1 MPAYTSMQQQAGI
14 LPPMAHITPAQVSS
28 AIAQGGTGALYGQL
42 VSQGSVGTSFG
53 AGAIPTQLLQGFT
66 NQGPMLQGPTGIMM
80 PMMGAAAN
88 NPYGPANP
96 YAGLAAMGPY
106 AGNPSIFTPLAPAPP
121 PVYAGWQG
129 QAAVP
134 FAPRQIPAA
143 FNTPFAG
150 RLDQADAASDRSFYS
165 AAATSG
171 VIAHMGANFGA
182 GLAGAA
188 LGARFGL
195 PGAILG
201 GAAGFA
207 ASEFSGFGAGVQ
219 NAFMNQVVAPF
230 ANTRAYASG
239 IEHMSQHFI
248 AGGPDVH
255 ARGFGFSHHASE
267 AAASSLEGLANSSS
281 FRRQTFERFN
291 QSDVFKITQESA
303 HSGLLD
309 GTQSVAGMTSRVKDI
324 AKSLSAFME
333 LANEPDIQR
342 AIQTMGQMRSSGLN
356 LMETTAAVHS
366 GRNFARMAATSF
378 QDMAATGAAY
388 GSQTYQS
395 MGLTQGLGGMVGT
408 ANYGIARNA
417 QLQNILS
424 PQLMNLTGG
433 ATGLANMNNLLSGS
447 ILQQPMF
454 APGLMNARGG
464 VDASSI
470 RALLNGQLDP
480 MTLTGRGA
488 NTLSAMASNMGV
500 GGLGMAIGLQPL
512 LQDAIGRMIQSQGPF
527 AQRNMEDGYILS
539 LMRRMN
545 SPGSSGYIPAAMING
560 ADRNQAVTRAMELAD
575 PNYWRAQRAQ
585 IETRRQEERAM
596 ERRAEEADRPGAIDA
611 WGFASPRAASVI
623 RGVGDTYDHLRH
635 GVHTFL
641 HGEGLGPSSIT
652 TRREDEE
659 RRAAIRN
666 LDPAT
671 DAAMANRAAEQ
682 RAASGRT
689 LGRGFGA
696 GVLEARLRGGM
707 GPFAHLDV
715 LSHNAAGL
723 FSDRLGMSEAARGSS
738 LRDFAAGGRASSEIL
753 DTSMTEQ
760 VAAQRR
766 VDEAGLF
773 GSGPAAARAQAEYSR
788 RIAHIG
794 GEDAE
799 QIAGINA
806 GFRLFGLG
814 VTSRF
819 GLPIDPGNPLN
830 SAAARGSQFEDAFV
844 QTMLAQGAGSEAEL
858 RARYR
863 QGNAGSDINRAA
875 SVGTRAFMS
884 PADRERFRANR
895 RAGEEVDARGARNGG
910 SYTEQARA
918 LANEGWGQILGA
930 DGQNAERRSA
940 FREIRRSAATVGAAG
955 SDLERISQTYGTL
968 DASYRSVINDSG
980 SSAEERRRAEEGLV
994 ALQAQLQGDTRF
1006 TAEQRTQLAYGMGNA
1021 AGTLEGDSAGAVRR
1035 RRAGRAVVNTLG
1047 SRTGTEAM
1055 ALLEEGQGKA
1065 ALGDAAQTVDVG
1077 FRVMGLQSNVLG
1089 QILQRRPGDDYDPAR
1104 TRAALATMSEDKLRE
1119 LEGEGRAGQQR
1130 AALIRRMRSGDS
1142 EDATSAWNELRED
1155 ASRSGEG
1162 ATAMRTRAR
1171 EAATSLVGRI
1181 GNFFA
1186 RRSEEEDTERRFREE
1201 FGQNSASMR
1210 RAGAAT
1216 ANSVAAQNDARA
1228 AGIGTPEDQLA
1239 AAAASLQQA
1248 AADLRRSSEAGGMDA
1263 MFGVR

>member
-1 MPAYTSMQQQAGI
+1 MPVYTSMQQQAGI

-129 QAAVP
+129 QAAGP

-267 AAASSLEGLANSSS
+267 AAANSLEGLANSSS

-303 HSGLLD
+303 HNGLLD
-309 GTQSVAGMTSRVKDI
+309 GSQSVAGMTSRVKDI

-433 ATGLANMNNLLSGS
+433 AAGLANMNNLLSGS

-480 MTLTGRGA
+480 MSLTGRGA

-512 LQDAIGRMIQSQGPF
+512 LQDSIGRMIQSQGPF
-527 AQRNMEDGYILS
+527 AQRNMEDGYIQS

-545 SPGSSGYIPAAMING
+545 LSGSSGYISAAMMNG
-560 ADRNQAVTRAMELAD
+560 SDRNQAVTRALELAD
-575 PNYWRAQRAQ
+575 PNYWRGQRAQ

-635 GVHTFL
+635 GVHTLL

-659 RRAAIRN
+659 RRAAIRS
-666 LDPAT
+666 LDPGT

-682 RAASGRT
+682 RTASGRS

-696 GVLEARLRGGM
+696 GVLEARLRGRV
-707 GPFAHLDV
+707 GPFAHLDA
-715 LSHNAAGL
+715 LSRNVAGL
-723 FSDRLGMSEAARGSS
+723 FSDRLGMSEAERGSS

-753 DTSMTEQ
+753 DTSMTDQ

-766 VDEAGLF
+766 VDAAGLF
-773 GSGPAAARAQAEYSR
+773 GSGPDAARAQAEYSR

-794 GEDAE
+794 GENAG
-799 QIAGINA
+799 QIAGVNA

-814 VTSRF
+814 VTGRL
-819 GLPIDPGNPLN
+819 GLPTDPGDALN

-844 QTMLAQGAGSEAEL
+844 QTMLSRGSGSEAEL

-863 QGNAGSDINRAA
+863 QGGSSDINMAA
-875 SVGTRAFMS
+875 SPGAQAFMS
-884 PADRERFRANR
+884 PADRARFRANR
-895 RAGEEVDARGARNGG
+895 RAGEEVDARGTRGGG

-918 LANEGWGQILGA
+918 LSNEGWGQILGA
-930 DGQNAERRSA
+930 EGQNEERRSA
-940 FREIRRSAATVGAAG
+940 FREIRRGAATVGAAG
-955 SDLERISQTYGTL
+955 SELERLSQTYGTL

-980 SSAEERRRAEEGLV
+980 STQEERQRAEEGLV
-994 ALQAQLQGDTRF
+994 SLQAQLQGDTRF
-1006 TAEQRTQLAYGMGNA
+1006 TAEQRTQLSYGMGSA
-1021 AGTLEGDSAGAVRR
+1021 AAALEGDGAGAVRR
-1035 RRAGRAVVNTLG
+1035 RRAGRAVVNSLG

-1055 ALLEEGQGKA
+1055 NFLQEGEGKA
-1065 ALGDAAQTVDVG
+1065 AQGDAAQTVDVG

-1089 QILQRRPGDDYDPAR
+1089 QVLQRGAGEDYDPAR
-1104 TRAALATMSEDKLRE
+1104 TRASLATMSEDRLRD

-1142 EDATSAWNELRED
+1142 EDSTAAWNELRED

-1171 EAATSLVGRI
+1171 EAATSPVGRI
-1181 GNFFA
+1181 GNWFA
-1186 RRSEEEDTERRFREE
+1186 DRSKEEDTERRFREE
-1201 FGQNSASMR
+1201 WGQNSASMR